1 MWRTRQVEEMESVKT
16 VTGNSCRG
24 DQTKARNVGED
35 QIVQKFKYQTE
46 VCTGLIN
53 LGAES
58 HYGFWSKGNNQILLV
73 ESCMGQSRGHCCK
86 NPRKRWEPVLKQ
98 QQQPHQSSEAVEK
111 HHRSPSWHTGSHRQ
125 LTQHSSHTRDH
136 AKHFHGHSGT
146 ILKTSPRSRNFIG
159 KETKIQQ
166 VK

>member
-58 HYGFWSKGNNQILLV
+58 HYGFWSEGNNQILLV

-86 NPRKRWEPVLKQ
+86 NPRKRWEPVLKH

-111 HHRSPSWHTGSHRQ
+111 HHRSPSWHTGV
-125 LTQHSSHTRDH
+125 TDSSLSIHHTP
-136 AKHFHGHSGT
+136 GT
-146 ILKTSPRSRNFIG
+146 MLSTFMDILAQSSK
-159 KETKIQQ
+159 Q
-166 VK
+166 VQEAGIL

>member
-111 HHRSPSWHTGSHRQ
+111 HHRSPSWHTGV
-125 LTQHSSHTRDH
+125 TDSSLSIHHTP
-136 AKHFHGHSGT
+136 GT
-146 ILKTSPRSRNFIG
+146 MLSTFMDILAQSSK
-159 KETKIQQ
+159 Q
-166 VK
+166 VQEAGIL